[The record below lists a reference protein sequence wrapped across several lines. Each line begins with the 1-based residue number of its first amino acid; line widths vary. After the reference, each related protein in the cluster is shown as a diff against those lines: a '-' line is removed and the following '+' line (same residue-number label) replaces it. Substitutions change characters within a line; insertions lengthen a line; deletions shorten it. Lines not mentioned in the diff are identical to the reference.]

1 MNRDR
6 QHTLGVFLAN
16 HIIIQNLADFL
27 GRRHPI
33 AGLHQMRL
41 VLFTDDIHAKLNA
54 FIANEYRRPGDQL
67 ADLML
72 RLPAEGAV
80 ESILGIA
87 GLAHTVSMRSEFADR
102 ESQNILPTLI
112 WGKLDRLRPARFM
125 PGWFPWPARAAFQ
138 PRDQPAR
145 NPALLPPTCSCRVP
159 ACAQWHQWVGRCDAR
174 RSH

>member
-33 AGLHQMRL
+33 AGLHKMRL

-54 FIANEYRRPGDQL
+54 FIANEYRGPSDKF

-80 ESILGIA
+80 EGILGIA
-87 GLAHTVSMRSEFADR
+87 GLAHTVSMRSGFADH
-102 ESQNILPTLI
+102 ESQIILPTFN
-112 WGKLDRLRPARFM
+112 WGKFDRLRPGSFM
-125 PGWFPWPARAAFQ
+125 PRWFPWPARAAFP

-145 NPALLPPTCSCRVP
+145 NLALLPPTYSCRVP
-159 ACAQWHQWVGRCDAR
+159 ACAQWHQWAGRCDAR